1 MLKTNLAFLVLLSSS
16 GIAHAGINDPT
27 CRPTADR
34 PPVIL
39 VHGRGGDVNGFGPL
53 VAALEA
59 SGRCVYGINYGRTNG
74 AGPNGHDH
82 LTVSG
87 GQIAAY
93 IDEVRAQTGAAQVD
107 VIGHSA
113 GTGVLDN
120 VILEKRKGD
129 RIRRLV
135 SFGGLHHPYAHA
147 GASGIADGQL
157 FLPNLVATARLVD
170 PDITAQEVI
179 VNAINL
185 YAGAGGSLAGIDVE
199 TATSNFAA
207 DLFEPDYWKALHG
220 NLSEAD
226 GVYVTVG
233 GSQRSRTTG
242 DSIPTIC
249 YTNIV
254 GLGDLITGAAAGFQ
268 DPAPNVDNFL
278 LLSGADHGQILADP
292 AALEKT
298 IDALGRPCVHATPP
312 DDPPTPPDD
321 VPEDPSE
328 PDNPGEAAGGCST
341 SHADGGALLLL
352 LAILALRQ
360 RRHAVAEDPLEAAE

>member
-1 MLKTNLAFLVLLSSS
+1 MLKANLAFLVLFSSTA
-16 GIAHAGINDPT
+16 AHAGLNDPA
-27 CRPTADR
+27 CQPTADR

-53 VAALEA
+53 VGALEA
-59 SGRCVYGINYGRTNG
+59 SGRCVYGRNHGRTNG
-74 AGPNGHDH
+74 VGPNGHDH

-87 GQIAAY
+87 GQIADF

-113 GTGVLDN
+113 GTGVLAN

-129 RIRRLV
+129 RIRRFI

-157 FLPNLVATARLVD
+157 FLPNLIATARLVD

-179 VNAINL
+179 VGAINL

-207 DLFEPDYWKALHG
+207 DLFEPDYWKMLHG
-220 NLSEAD
+220 RLSEAD

-233 GSQRSRTTG
+233 ASQRSLTTG
-242 DSIPTIC
+242 DSIPTVC

-254 GLGDLITGAAAGFQ
+254 GIGDLITGGAAGFQ

-278 LLSGADHGQILADP
+278 LLSGADHVQILSDP
-292 AALEKT
+292 AALAKT
-298 IDALGRPCVHATPP
+298 LDALARPCVHAVPP
-312 DDPPTPPDD
+312 DEPGDPQNPDD
-321 VPEDPSE
+321 DDLPEDPSE
-328 PDNPGEAAGGCST
+328 PDYPGETVGGCSA
-341 SHADGGALLLL
+341 SGDGGRAATAIVACL
-352 LAILALRQ
+352 LAVIV
-360 RRHAVAEDPLEAAE
+360 RRRRRA